1 MIENNE
7 TTLNEES
14 SKGAIG
20 PVSVEKLKEYGMKS
34 YAPLLNVV
42 FKYQDE
48 FTPYLEALA
57 KGLKGGVD
65 SLNQENSSEAERY
78 VGQMLSEAAE
88 GINQASLK
96 LKAKNVSEL
105 TGYLTELADRRPSLM
120 FSTSYIAGMFFG
132 RLARHVVTKRTIQ

>member
-1 MIENNE
+1 MINNNE
-7 TTLNEES
+7 TSLNEETS
-14 SKGAIG
+14 QGAFG
-20 PVSVEKLKEYGMKS
+20 PVAIDKLKEYGKKS
-34 YAPLLNVV
+34 YTPLLNVV

-65 SLNQENSSEAERY
+65 SLNAENSSEAEKY

-96 LKAKNVSEL
+96 LKAKNVNEL
-105 TGYLTELADRRPSLM
+105 TGYLTDLADRRPSLM

-132 RLARHVVTKRTIQ
+132 RLARHVVSKKTIQ